1 MARATLW
8 EDEDVYVFHDSD
20 GHDSEK
26 DLKKK
31 KSGLRQRH
39 FPNCSIRTKNG
50 FVIADAGKLDAT

>member
-1 MARATLW
+1 MKVSCLIGMLMARATLW

-31 KSGLRQRH
+31 K
-39 FPNCSIRTKNG
+39 IRFASKT
-50 FVIADAGKLDAT
+50 FS